1 MEVST
6 RRAKTS
12 GKPTGGAPGGWRN
25 FRTGVTHFLESIGEV
40 LHGMDEARQA
50 HPIISS
56 CRIVRR

>member
-6 RRAKTS
+6 RRAKAS
-12 GKPTGGAPGGWRN
+12 GKSAAGTPGGWRS
-25 FRTGVTHFLESIGEV
+25 FKLGVTHFLESIGEV

>member
-6 RRAKTS
+6 SRATPP
-12 GKPTGGAPGGWRN
+12 GKPAGGAPGGWRG
-25 FRTGVTHFLESIGEV
+25 FRDGVTHFLEAIGEI

-56 CRIVRR
+56 CRVIRR

>member
-1 MEVST
+1 MGVST
-6 RRAKTS
+6 GTVVTPVELAEV
-12 GKPTGGAPGGWRN
+12 APGAWRS
-25 FRTGVTHFLESIGEV
+25 FRNGITQFLESVGEI